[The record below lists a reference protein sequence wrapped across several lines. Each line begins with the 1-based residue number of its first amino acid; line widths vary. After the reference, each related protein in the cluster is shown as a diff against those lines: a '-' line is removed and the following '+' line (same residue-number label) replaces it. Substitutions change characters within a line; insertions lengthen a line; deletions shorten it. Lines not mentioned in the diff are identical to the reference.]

1 MNSGIKAWD
10 KLFYPGSN
18 VMINKF
24 NEKNKEQL
32 TIKEQKNNAK
42 VLAILN
48 TDDNLSKFMNNEFNI
63 DSLKKLHKFLLGDVY
78 DWAGTFKEVPLLKNQ
93 SILGGASVQYCPPE
107 YLEDN
112 LKEVFWRMNHT
123 KWDELSNDD
132 KILKFADQF
141 QYLWQCHPFNEGNTR
156 TTSMFMKAFAKEKNI
171 PINFKKLFNN
181 PTELRNGFVL
191 YSTGEPDC
199 KKAVF
204 KYFRDS
210 ATYSNIEKPS
220 LDIPDRYYENLIKSA
235 FNKKEERTIKINNSS
250 DMEME

>member
-1 MNSGIKAWD
+1 
-10 KLFYPGSN
+10 
-18 VMINKF
+18 MINKF